1 MIRNLKIKFVLIIM
15 LLLTIVLTTLLAGL
29 FMYQKNQLYIDSVS
43 AMKEAMVLQADT
55 QSSLYYELFGLYS
68 RSSRYPYFNTFV
80 LEVDRIDKTVTAIG
94 YEEELDDEKK
104 EYLLSLVNAVPAVNN
119 AESILPAENLRYY
132 VNTTSRGVKIAF
144 LDKEYEDASLRDL
157 LKNSLWIVSL
167 SLFGFLVISLIMTKI
182 ATAPVEKSWK
192 QQKQLV
198 ADMSHELK
206 TPLTVISANADIVLA
221 NRDSTVAEQE
231 KWLVYIRQETERMT
245 KLINEMLYLAKHY
258 DGRAEEEMVPFDL
271 SEAAESCTLPF
282 ESVCFENG
290 VQFYTEIQPGLHMLG
305 SPSAIKQV
313 MMILL
318 DNAVKYAGENGFVRF
333 FLHADGDRVTL
344 SVNNTG
350 ESIPPELIP
359 HIFERFYRVD
369 ESRARDKGGY
379 GLGLSIAK
387 SIVDRHGGRI
397 TVKSDAETGS
407 TFTCTF
413 KRYKST

>member
-29 FMYQKNQLYIDSVS
+29 FMYQKNQLYVDSVN

-94 YEEELDDEKK
+94 YEKELDDEKK

-119 AESILPAENLRYY
+119 AEGILPAENLRYY

-231 KWLVYIRQETERMT
+231 KWLVYIRQENERMT
-245 KLINEMLYLAKHY
+245 KLINEMLYLAKHD

-271 SEAAESCTLPF
+271 SEAAESCTPPF

-290 VQFYTEIQPGLHMLG
+290 VRFYTEIQPGLNMLG

>member
-29 FMYQKNQLYIDSVS
+29 FMYQKNQLYVDSVN

-80 LEVDRIDKTVTAIG
+80 LKVDRIDKTVTAIG

-104 EYLLSLVNAVPAVNN
+104 EYLLSLVNAVPTVNN
-119 AESILPAENLRYY
+119 AEGILPAENLRYY

-245 KLINEMLYLAKHY
+245 KLINEMLYLAKHD

-290 VQFYTEIQPGLHMLG
+290 VQFYTEIQPGLNMLG

-413 KRYKST
+413 KRYKNT

>member
-1 MIRNLKIKFVLIIM
+1 
-15 LLLTIVLTTLLAGL
+15 
-29 FMYQKNQLYIDSVS
+29 
-43 AMKEAMVLQADT
+43 
-55 QSSLYYELFGLYS
+55 
-68 RSSRYPYFNTFV
+68 
-80 LEVDRIDKTVTAIG
+80 
-94 YEEELDDEKK
+94 
-104 EYLLSLVNAVPAVNN
+104 
-119 AESILPAENLRYY
+119 
-132 VNTTSRGVKIAF
+132 VKIAF

-245 KLINEMLYLAKHY
+245 KLINEMLYLAKHD

-290 VQFYTEIQPGLHMLG
+290 VQFYTEIQPGLNMLG

-413 KRYKST
+413 KRYKNT

>member
-1 MIRNLKIKFVLIIM
+1 
-15 LLLTIVLTTLLAGL
+15 
-29 FMYQKNQLYIDSVS
+29 
-43 AMKEAMVLQADT
+43 
-55 QSSLYYELFGLYS
+55 
-68 RSSRYPYFNTFV
+68 
-80 LEVDRIDKTVTAIG
+80 
-94 YEEELDDEKK
+94 
-104 EYLLSLVNAVPAVNN
+104 
-119 AESILPAENLRYY
+119 
-132 VNTTSRGVKIAF
+132 
-144 LDKEYEDASLRDL
+144 
-157 LKNSLWIVSL
+157 
-167 SLFGFLVISLIMTKI
+167 
-182 ATAPVEKSWK
+182 
-192 QQKQLV
+192 
-198 ADMSHELK
+198 MSHELK

-221 NRDSTVAEQE
+221 NRDSTVSEQE
-231 KWLVYIRQETERMT
+231 KWLNYIKQETERMT
-245 KLINEMLYLAKHY
+245 KLINEMLYLAKHD
-258 DGRAEEEMVPFDL
+258 DGRAEEEMLPFDL

-290 VQFYTEIQPGLHMLG
+290 VQFYTEIQPDIGIVG

-333 FLHADGDRVTL
+333 LLHADGDRVTL

-350 ESIPPELIP
+350 ERIPPELIP

-397 TVKSDAETGS
+397 TVKSDEETGN

-413 KRYKST
+413 KRHRNT